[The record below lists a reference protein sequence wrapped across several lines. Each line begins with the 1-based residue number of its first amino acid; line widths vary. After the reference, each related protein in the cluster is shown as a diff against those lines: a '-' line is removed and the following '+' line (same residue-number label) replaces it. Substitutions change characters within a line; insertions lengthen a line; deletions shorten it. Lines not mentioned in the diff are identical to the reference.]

1 MQPTLPGPEILVV
14 EDDTAIR
21 EALCDLLEGEG
32 YTVATVPDGQ
42 AALTYLHQ
50 GLQQPCLI
58 LLDLLM
64 PVMNGY
70 VFRHIQ
76 QQDAHL
82 AKIPVVVLSAQSLSD
97 HEAGGMQVAFYLR
110 KPVALD
116 QLLTIVDSYC
126 RC

>member
-1 MQPTLPGPEILVV
+1 MQSTLPGAEILVV

-32 YTVATVPDGQ
+32 YTVATVPHGQ

-70 VFRHIQ
+70 DFRRIQ

-82 AKIPVVVLSAQSLSD
+82 AQIPVVVLSAQSLSD
-97 HEAGGMQVAFYLR
+97 HEARGMQVAFYLR
-110 KPVALD
+110 KPVSLD